1 MSMLVE
7 VAPLQVRSTVCLPC
21 TLRPDAVS
29 VIWTGVGVGV
39 GVTVGVGVGVGV
51 GLGVG
56 VGVGI
61 GGSLGVGDG
70 PGVGVGPSPGA
81 WISTEVGE
89 PVLKKP
95 TVAVVVTG
103 GRSATNRKLYNV
115 PQRIA
120 FALEFCAKVSV
131 FQLIESAV

>member
-1 MSMLVE
+1 MSMLIE

-61 GGSLGVGDG
+61 GGSLGVSDG
-70 PGVGVGPSPGA
+70 PGVGVGPSRSLDFNRSWRAG
-81 WISTEVGE
+81 
-89 PVLKKP
+89 LKE
-95 TVAVVVTG
+95 AYR
-103 GRSATNRKLYNV
+103 RSRSH
-115 PQRIA
+115 R
-120 FALEFCAKVSV
+120 
-131 FQLIESAV
+131 